1 MTKKKILLIDFDLEF
16 IKLLSKTLTD
26 EGYEVITASDGLS
39 GFEKFSEVHPNLVI
53 MEAMLPKFHGFE
65 LCSRIT
71 SHPTKKSPVII
82 ITGIYKDAVYKTE
95 ALRSLGASAYFEKP
109 VNLQELLAKIYELA
123 GKPEVRKPA
132 VAPEED
138 LDKLL
143 KDALSL
149 NLERKEPAEK
159 SRPAEKPARKPE
171 PIKPQAKPKE
181 DEVDLILKSKLKDLI
196 SETSVTPP
204 PFNQPAA
211 PKPEKEKGIP
221 KPAEPKKEAIP
232 PTPPPASD
240 TLKKA
245 LADVASVSPSSKTPS
260 VRPEPKPEVQ
270 KDTQAEIQTAKTVTT
285 PISAPVEEKS
295 RPASVAVSSPFKGYL
310 KEEEEE
316 TEPKK
321 KGAGKFIG
329 LAAGILVVA
338 AAIAFFTMKKK
349 ETPYFSPQANNQVA
363 ALQTSTTEPPK
374 NQPSEE
380 ELAREIEK
388 QMDAYRSQKAQAS
401 SSNAPAKNPSQA
413 NQPQRSE
420 PAPAA
425 APLIPKRE
433 APIASLS
440 GSQTPASAQAQAGT
454 EEPTSISTQA
464 AAEEKGKSAENQ
476 NQTEEPRVIIPVDQ
490 IKTGD
495 LVPLNT
501 VDVEPRIVKTVEP
514 IYPEADRRMGIK
526 GQVLLNVLISETGD
540 VLEVVVIRGIRGS
553 LSLEKEAVNAVK
565 KWKFLPAEKNGVK
578 VKVWKPIT
586 IGFGLNK

>member
-1 MTKKKILLIDFDLEF
+1 MTKKKILLIDFDQEF
-16 IKLLSKTLTD
+16 IKFLTKTLTD

-71 SHPTKKSPVII
+71 SHPTKKAPVII

-132 VAPEED
+132 VGPEED

-149 NLERKEPAEK
+149 NLGKKEPAEK

-196 SETSVTPP
+196 SETDVTSPP
-204 PFNQPAA
+204 LNQPAS
-211 PKPEKEKGIP
+211 KPEKEKSTP
-221 KPAEPKKEAIP
+221 KPAEPKKATIP
-232 PTPPPASD
+232 STPPPASD

-245 LADVASVSPSSKTPS
+245 SADVASVSPSFKTPS

-270 KDTQAEIQTAKTVTT
+270 KDTQAETQTAKTVTT
-285 PISAPVEEKS
+285 PISAPAEEKP

-316 TEPKK
+316 AEPRK

-338 AAIAFFTMKKK
+338 AGIAFFTMKKK
-349 ETPYFSPQANNQVA
+349 ESPYFSPQTNNQVA
-363 ALQTSTTEPPK
+363 ALQTSSAEPPK

-388 QMDAYRSQKAQAS
+388 QLEAYRSQKAQTS
-401 SSNAPAKNPSQA
+401 SSSAPAKNPSQD

-425 APLIPKRE
+425 APLIPRRE

-454 EEPTSISTQA
+454 ERPTSISTQA
-464 AAEEKGKSAENQ
+464 TAEEKGKSAENQ

-540 VLEVVVIRGIRGS
+540 VLDVVVIRGIRGS
-553 LSLEKEAVNAVK
+553 VSLEKEAVNAVK
-565 KWKFLPAEKNGVK
+565 KWKFLPAEKNGIK